1 VNRRE
6 AKRKRKTEITKDDM
20 EEEIEIKKKDE
31 AYEEKMLTQLC
42 L

>member
-6 AKRKRKTEITKDDM
+6 TKRKRKTEITEDDM

-31 AYEEKMLTQLC
+31 EYEERMLTQLC